1 MNATAE
7 APRHI
12 VAASALVRNDEG
24 QILIVRS
31 HSRGW
36 EIPGGQIEIG
46 ETLIDGLKREVME
59 ESGVHAE
66 IGRLAA
72 VRTNLTSSIV
82 IFCFEARYLD
92 GELRPSDETPEVRWA
107 SSEQLLTMTS
117 DPVILHSV
125 KDVMA
130 SAPNVIYRAYHT
142 NPYQLAESHMTY

>member
-1 MNATAE
+1 MNAKVD

-12 VAASALVRNDEG
+12 VAASALIRNDEG
-24 QILIVRS
+24 QILIVRT
-31 HSRGW
+31 HRRGW

-46 ETLIDGLKREVME
+46 ETLIDGLKREVLE
-59 ESGVHAE
+59 ESGVHVE

-92 GELRPSDETPEVRWA
+92 GELRPSDETPEVRWV
-107 SSEQLLTMTS
+107 SSERSMQMIS
-117 DPVILHSV
+117 HPAILHSV

-130 SAPNVIYRAYHT
+130 SAPNVIYRGYRT
-142 NPYQLAESHMTY
+142 NPYQLAESHMAH

>member
-82 IFCFEARYLD
+82 IFCFEARYP
-92 GELRPSDETPEVRWA
+92 RRRVAPER
-107 SSEQLLTMTS
+107 
-117 DPVILHSV
+117 
-125 KDVMA
+125 
-130 SAPNVIYRAYHT
+130 
-142 NPYQLAESHMTY
+142 

>member
-1 MNATAE
+1 MNAKVD

-31 HSRGW
+31 HNRGW

-59 ESGVHAE
+59 ESGVHVE

-92 GELRPSDETPEVRWA
+92 GELGPSDETPEVRWA
-107 SSEQLLTMTS
+107 SSEQLLTDDLPS
-117 DPVILHSV
+117 S
-125 KDVMA
+125 
-130 SAPNVIYRAYHT
+130 N
-142 NPYQLAESHMTY
+142 LA